1 MEAASGMASRVNTPE
16 ESEETPLEE
25 NLSAIIGRTG
35 FFHRALF
42 SYEMVAMVCLTLHNI
57 VHSASASDADHW
69 CRLPDPP
76 ANTTLEEWRDA
87 NIPREENGTMS
98 RCLVYSVPVGERP
111 DENVTRVAVPCSA
124 RVFNVSANVKLSI
137 IKQWDLTC
145 ERKWMASA
153 CETVYTIG
161 SIIGLMLSGLSADR
175 IGRKPTICFSAVV
188 LEVVG
193 ISLSSVGSVFLFT
206 CHRFLV
212 AAATHAIV
220 YTQYIML
227 VEVVATQWRAMYM
240 TFVIYGYLIG
250 FVIKVFTLGD
260 DIDWRNQQLIIM
272 LPTTALL
279 CGFFLLPESPRWSL
293 TNLRVEEAVRAVAYI
308 LRCNRATPDAIKA
321 VIRKLRLE
329 PLQTLHRRMS
339 ANEDASQYLSHRRTQ
354 ARELVSPEKNVW
366 ELLVILITQYQFS
379 SLTISFCW
387 FACSISFYGLALDIK
402 MGSIDSWFQF
412 ALVAVS
418 PMATYV
424 LVVWLGRRD
433 VLAVSLY
440 IVCISCIAAAFL
452 PRGSTSVRFVS
463 LSSAWFFSNIAYTVL
478 FVYATE
484 IYPTVV
490 RALSFNFGA
499 GLGRIG
505 TIIAPYIYHGA
516 GSKFDSYLLLAFT
529 CGLSGFLVGKLPDTK
544 EVHLPEMIKPEE
556 NLFDFSPLR
565 QHASG
570 SRGGMGLGLQDTS
583 SNASLLV
590 PALLKVSTS
599 KPTSPIARTP
609 DQKYSSRVVSKAAHT
624 GSAHRQR
631 SVKPAPKKLARARAG
646 VVTEARP
653 SGRELSVS
661 ERVAGGATQ
670 SASAGASAA
679 TEDGKPA
686 EQLADD
692 AERKRASRATFT
704 DEGFGEDRPNAGS
717 PKRQEV
723 VSPSGISVDAE
734 QSPSESSGQCRS
746 PSTTVVGPVATARP
760 KEGPHLGV
768 PEPPSSTSPVAAAST
783 AVVKEAM
790 ERWSATPHHPSPVRD
805 SIPAEVVSP
814 TLRRADAQRRST
826 PPAVAT
832 RPAGGVPRCSSP
844 SPSPRARR
852 HNSPP
857 TTPNLGVGGVA
868 SSAEAPQAPER
879 PGERDEV
886 GARAVQATSLRAVA
900 PEKKAGT
907 LRSPRRSVEGAGSS
921 ASARSE
927 NIDGRRASPLRR
939 DAKDVASPKMKRNK
953 LFKHRQPRAD
963 RVKDHR

>member
-1 MEAASGMASRVNTPE
+1 MERRSR
-16 ESEETPLEE
+16 
-25 NLSAIIGRTG
+25 
-35 FFHRALF
+35 
-42 SYEMVAMVCLTLHNI
+42 
-57 VHSASASDADHW
+57 D
-69 CRLPDPP
+69 
-76 ANTTLEEWRDA
+76 
-87 NIPREENGTMS
+87 ENGTMS

-111 DENVTRVAVPCSA
+111 AENVTRVAVPCSA

-153 CETVYTIG
+153 CETVYTVG
-161 SIIGLMLSGLSADR
+161 SIIGLLLSGLSADR

-212 AAATHAIV
+212 AAAVHALV

-240 TFVIYGYLIG
+240 TFVTYGYLIG

-260 DIDWRNQQLIIM
+260 DIDWRNQQLIVM
-272 LPTTALL
+272 LPTTTLL
-279 CGFFLLPESPRWSL
+279 CGFL
-293 TNLRVEEAVRAVAYI
+293 
-308 LRCNRATPDAIKA
+308 
-321 VIRKLRLE
+321 
-329 PLQTLHRRMS
+329 
-339 ANEDASQYLSHRRTQ
+339 
-354 ARELVSPEKNVW
+354 
-366 ELLVILITQYQFS
+366 
-379 SLTISFCW
+379 
-387 FACSISFYGLALDIK
+387 FACSISFYGLALDLNV
-402 MGSIDSWFQF
+402 GSIDSWFQF
-412 ALVAVS
+412 ALLAAS
-418 PMATYV
+418 PLVTYV

-452 PRGSTSVRFVS
+452 PRGSTNVRFVS
-463 LSSAWFFSNIAYTVL
+463 LSSAWFFSNVAYTVL

-505 TIIAPYIYHGA
+505 TIIAPYLYYGA
-516 GSKFDSYLLLAFT
+516 GSKFGSYLLLAFT

-565 QHASG
+565 QHAIRSH
-570 SRGGMGLGLQDTS
+570 GGMGLSLHDTS

-590 PALLKVSTS
+590 PALLRVSTS
-599 KPTSPIARTP
+599 KPASPIASTP
-609 DQKYSSRVVSKAAHT
+609 NRKESSRVVSKVAHLDST
-624 GSAHRQR
+624 HRQS
-631 SVKPAPKKLARARAG
+631 SVKPAPKKLARARPS

-653 SGRELSVS
+653 SGPELSVS

-686 EQLADD
+686 GQLADD
-692 AERKRASRATFT
+692 AERERALRAT
-704 DEGFGEDRPNAGS
+704 DEGFREDRPNAGS

-723 VSPSGISVDAE
+723 VSLSGTSVDAA

-746 PSTTVVGPVATARP
+746 PSTTVVGPGATARP

-768 PEPPSSTSPVAAAST
+768 PELPLSPSPVAAASI
-783 AVVKEAM
+783 AVVKEAT
-790 ERWSATPHHPSPVRD
+790 EHWSATPHHLSPVRD

-814 TLRRADAQRRST
+814 TLRRADAQTRSP

-832 RPAGGVPRCSSP
+832 RPSGGVTRGSLLSS
-844 SPSPRARR
+844 RARR

-879 PGERDEV
+879 PGDRDEV
-886 GARAVQATSLRAVA
+886 GARAVLATSVRAIE
-900 PEKKAGT
+900 PEKKAGK

-927 NIDGRRASPLRR
+927 EVDGRLASPLRR
-939 DAKDVASPKMKRNK
+939 DAKDAASQKMKRNK
-953 LFKHRQPRAD
+953 LSKQRQPRAD

>member
-1 MEAASGMASRVNTPE
+1 MEAASGMASQVNTPE
-16 ESEETPLEE
+16 ESADTPLED

-35 FFHRALF
+35 FFHRSLF
-42 SYEMVAMVCLTLHNI
+42 SYEMVAMMCLTLHNI
-57 VHSASASDADHW
+57 VHGESASDADHW

-76 ANTTLEEWRDA
+76 ANMTLEEWRDA
-87 NIPREENGTMS
+87 NIPREENGTLS

-111 DENVTRVAVPCSA
+111 AENATRVAVPCSD
-124 RVFNVSANVKLSI
+124 RVFNVSANVKLSV

-145 ERKWMASA
+145 DRKWMASA
-153 CETVYTIG
+153 CETVYTVG

-212 AAATHAIV
+212 GAAIHALV

-250 FVIKVFTLGD
+250 FLIKVFTLGD
-260 DIDWRNQQLIIM
+260 DIDWRNQQLIVM
-272 LPTTALL
+272 LPTTVLL

-293 TNLRVEEAVRAVAYI
+293 TNLRVEEAVRGVAYI

-321 VIRKLRLE
+321 VIKKLRLE

-339 ANEDASQYLSHRRTQ
+339 ANEEASQYLSHRRTQ
-354 ARELVSPEKNVW
+354 AHELVSPEKTVW

-387 FACSISFYGLALDIK
+387 FACSISFYGLALDLK
-402 MGSIDSWFQF
+402 VGSIDSWFQF
-412 ALVAVS
+412 ALVAAS

-440 IVCISCIAAAFL
+440 IVCISCITAAFL
-452 PRGSTSVRFVS
+452 PRGSTSIRFVT
-463 LSSAWFFSNIAYTVL
+463 LSSAWFFSNVAYTVL

-490 RALSFNFGA
+490 RALSFNLGA

-505 TIIAPYIYHGA
+505 TIIAPYLYHGA
-516 GSKFDSYLLLAFT
+516 GSKFGSYLLLAFT

-544 EVHLPEMIKPEE
+544 EVHLPELIKPEE

-565 QHASG
+565 QHISR
-570 SRGGMGLGLQDTS
+570 SRGGMGLSLHDTS
-583 SNASLLV
+583 SNGSLLV
-590 PALLKVSTS
+590 PALLKVPTS
-599 KPTSPIARTP
+599 KPTSPIARSP
-609 DQKYSSRVVSKAAHT
+609 GRKYPSRVVSKAAHLD
-624 GSAHRQR
+624 SAHRQS
-631 SVKPAPKKLARARAG
+631 SVEPAPKKLAREPAG
-646 VVTEARP
+646 VGTATEARP
-653 SGRELSVS
+653 FGPELSVS
-661 ERVAGGATQ
+661 ERFAGGATQ

-686 EQLADD
+686 GQLADA
-692 AERKRASRATFT
+692 AER
-704 DEGFGEDRPNAGS
+704 DRPNAGS
-717 PKRQEV
+717 SKGQEA
-723 VSPSGISVDAE
+723 VSLSGTSVDAA
-734 QSPSESSGQCRS
+734 QSPSEISGQCPS
-746 PSTTVVGPVATARP
+746 PSTTLVHPDATARP
-760 KEGPHLGV
+760 NEGPHLGV
-768 PEPPSSTSPVAAAST
+768 PED
-783 AVVKEAM
+783 
-790 ERWSATPHHPSPVRD
+790 HPSPVRD
-805 SIPAEVVSP
+805 SIQAEVVSP
-814 TLRRADAQRRST
+814 TLRRAYAETRSP

-832 RPAGGVPRCSSP
+832 GPSGGVMRCSSP
-844 SPSPRARR
+844 PPSPRARL

-857 TTPNLGVGGVA
+857 TTPRLGVGGVA
-868 SSAEAPQAPER
+868 SSAEAPTAPER
-879 PGERDEV
+879 PGDRDEA
-886 GARAVQATSLRAVA
+886 GARAVQATSARTVA
-900 PEKKAGT
+900 PEKAGK
-907 LRSPRRSVEGAGSS
+907 LQSPRRSVECAGSG

-927 NIDGRRASPLRR
+927 DVDERLASPLRR
-939 DAKDVASPKMKRNK
+939 DVQHAASPRLKRNK
-953 LFKHRQPRAD
+953 LSKHHQPRAD

>member
-1 MEAASGMASRVNTPE
+1 
-16 ESEETPLEE
+16 
-25 NLSAIIGRTG
+25 
-35 FFHRALF
+35 
-42 SYEMVAMVCLTLHNI
+42 
-57 VHSASASDADHW
+57 
-69 CRLPDPP
+69 
-76 ANTTLEEWRDA
+76 
-87 NIPREENGTMS
+87 MS

-111 DENVTRVAVPCSA
+111 AENVTRVAVPCSA

-153 CETVYTIG
+153 CETVYTVG
-161 SIIGLMLSGLSADR
+161 SIIGLLLSGLSADR

-212 AAATHAIV
+212 AAAVHALV

-240 TFVIYGYLIG
+240 TFVTYGYLIG

-260 DIDWRNQQLIIM
+260 DIDWRNQQLIVM
-272 LPTTALL
+272 LPTTTLL

-293 TNLRVEEAVRAVAYI
+293 TNLRVEEAVHAVAYI

-321 VIRKLRLE
+321 VIKKLRLE

-339 ANEDASQYLSHRRTQ
+339 ANEEASQYLSRRRTQ
-354 ARELVSPEKNVW
+354 AHELESPDKTVW

-379 SLTISFCW
+379 SLTVSFCW
-387 FACSISFYGLALDIK
+387 FACSISFYGLALDLNV
-402 MGSIDSWFQF
+402 GSIDSWFQF
-412 ALVAVS
+412 ALLAAS
-418 PMATYV
+418 PLVTYV

-452 PRGSTSVRFVS
+452 PRGSTNVRFVS
-463 LSSAWFFSNIAYTVL
+463 LSSAWFFSNVAYTVL

-505 TIIAPYIYHGA
+505 TIIAPYLYYGA
-516 GSKFDSYLLLAFT
+516 GSKFGSYLLLAFT

-565 QHASG
+565 QHAIRSH
-570 SRGGMGLGLQDTS
+570 GGMGLSLHDTS

-590 PALLKVSTS
+590 PALLRVSTS
-599 KPTSPIARTP
+599 KPASPIASTP
-609 DQKYSSRVVSKAAHT
+609 NRKESSRVVSKVAHLDST
-624 GSAHRQR
+624 HRQS
-631 SVKPAPKKLARARAG
+631 SVKPAPKKLARARPS

-653 SGRELSVS
+653 SGPELSVS

-686 EQLADD
+686 GQLADD
-692 AERKRASRATFT
+692 AERERALRAT
-704 DEGFGEDRPNAGS
+704 DEGFREDRPNAGS

-723 VSPSGISVDAE
+723 VSLSGTSVDAA

-746 PSTTVVGPVATARP
+746 PSTTVVGPGATARP

-768 PEPPSSTSPVAAAST
+768 PELPLSPSPVAAASI
-783 AVVKEAM
+783 AVVKEAT
-790 ERWSATPHHPSPVRD
+790 EHWSATPHHLSPVRD

-814 TLRRADAQRRST
+814 TLRRADAQTRSP

-832 RPAGGVPRCSSP
+832 RPSGGVTRGSLLSS
-844 SPSPRARR
+844 RARR

-879 PGERDEV
+879 PGDRDEV
-886 GARAVQATSLRAVA
+886 GARAVLATSVRAIE
-900 PEKKAGT
+900 PEKKAGK

-927 NIDGRRASPLRR
+927 EVDGRLASPLRR
-939 DAKDVASPKMKRNK
+939 DAKDAASQKMKRNK
-953 LFKHRQPRAD
+953 LSKQRQPRAD

>member
-1 MEAASGMASRVNTPE
+1 MEAASGVASRVNTPE

-354 ARELVSPEKNVW
+354 
-366 ELLVILITQYQFS
+366 
-379 SLTISFCW
+379 
-387 FACSISFYGLALDIK
+387 
-402 MGSIDSWFQF
+402 
-412 ALVAVS
+412 
-418 PMATYV
+418 
-424 LVVWLGRRD
+424 
-433 VLAVSLY
+433 
-440 IVCISCIAAAFL
+440 
-452 PRGSTSVRFVS
+452 
-463 LSSAWFFSNIAYTVL
+463 
-478 FVYATE
+478 
-484 IYPTVV
+484 
-490 RALSFNFGA
+490 
-499 GLGRIG
+499 
-505 TIIAPYIYHGA
+505 

-565 QHASG
+565 QHASR
-570 SRGGMGLGLQDTS
+570 SRGGLGLQDTS

-609 DQKYSSRVVSKAAHT
+609 DQKYSSRVVSKAAHH
-624 GSAHRQR
+624 GSTHRQR
-631 SVKPAPKKLARARAG
+631 SVEPAPKKLARARAG
-646 VVTEARP
+646 VVTVARP

-692 AERKRASRATFT
+692 AERKRASRATST

-723 VSPSGISVDAE
+723 VSPSGTSVDAE
-734 QSPSESSGQCRS
+734 PSPSESSGQCRS
-746 PSTTVVGPVATARP
+746 PSTTVVGPGATSHP
-760 KEGPHLGV
+760 KEGPHLGL

-790 ERWSATPHHPSPVRD
+790 ERGSATPHHPSALRD

-814 TLRRADAQRRST
+814 TLRRADAQTRS
-826 PPAVAT
+826 PPRAVAT
-832 RPAGGVPRCSSP
+832 RPSGGVPRYSSP

>member
-1 MEAASGMASRVNTPE
+1 MERRSR
-16 ESEETPLEE
+16 
-25 NLSAIIGRTG
+25 
-35 FFHRALF
+35 
-42 SYEMVAMVCLTLHNI
+42 
-57 VHSASASDADHW
+57 D
-69 CRLPDPP
+69 
-76 ANTTLEEWRDA
+76 
-87 NIPREENGTMS
+87 ENGTMS

-111 DENVTRVAVPCSA
+111 AENVTRVAVPCSA

-153 CETVYTIG
+153 CETVYTVG
-161 SIIGLMLSGLSADR
+161 SIIGLLLSGLSADR

-212 AAATHAIV
+212 AAAVHALV

-240 TFVIYGYLIG
+240 TFVTYGYLIG

-260 DIDWRNQQLIIM
+260 DIDWRNQQLIVM
-272 LPTTALL
+272 LPTTTLL

-293 TNLRVEEAVRAVAYI
+293 TNLRVEEAVHAVAYI

-321 VIRKLRLE
+321 VIKKLRLE

-339 ANEDASQYLSHRRTQ
+339 ANEEASQYLSRRRTQ
-354 ARELVSPEKNVW
+354 
-366 ELLVILITQYQFS
+366 
-379 SLTISFCW
+379 
-387 FACSISFYGLALDIK
+387 
-402 MGSIDSWFQF
+402 
-412 ALVAVS
+412 
-418 PMATYV
+418 
-424 LVVWLGRRD
+424 
-433 VLAVSLY
+433 
-440 IVCISCIAAAFL
+440 
-452 PRGSTSVRFVS
+452 
-463 LSSAWFFSNIAYTVL
+463 
-478 FVYATE
+478 
-484 IYPTVV
+484 
-490 RALSFNFGA
+490 
-499 GLGRIG
+499 
-505 TIIAPYIYHGA
+505 
-516 GSKFDSYLLLAFT
+516 GSKFGSYLLLAFT

-565 QHASG
+565 QHAIRSH
-570 SRGGMGLGLQDTS
+570 GGMGLSLHDTS

-590 PALLKVSTS
+590 PALLRVSTS
-599 KPTSPIARTP
+599 KPASPIASTP
-609 DQKYSSRVVSKAAHT
+609 NRKESSRVVSKVAHLDST
-624 GSAHRQR
+624 HRQS
-631 SVKPAPKKLARARAG
+631 SVKPAPKKLARARPS

-653 SGRELSVS
+653 SGPELSVS

-686 EQLADD
+686 GQLADD
-692 AERKRASRATFT
+692 AERERALRAT
-704 DEGFGEDRPNAGS
+704 DEGFREDRPNAGS

-723 VSPSGISVDAE
+723 VSLSGTSVDAA

-746 PSTTVVGPVATARP
+746 PSTTVVGPGATARP

-768 PEPPSSTSPVAAAST
+768 PELPLSPSPVAAASI
-783 AVVKEAM
+783 AVVKEAT
-790 ERWSATPHHPSPVRD
+790 EHWSATPHHLSPVRD

-814 TLRRADAQRRST
+814 TLRRADAQTRSP

-832 RPAGGVPRCSSP
+832 RPSGGVTRGSLLSS
-844 SPSPRARR
+844 RARR

-879 PGERDEV
+879 PGDRDEV
-886 GARAVQATSLRAVA
+886 GARAVLATSVRAIE
-900 PEKKAGT
+900 PEKKAGK

-927 NIDGRRASPLRR
+927 EVDGRLASPLRR
-939 DAKDVASPKMKRNK
+939 DAKDAASQKMKRNK
-953 LFKHRQPRAD
+953 LSKQRQPRAD